1 MDSGGYIYI
10 CIAGPFSYSWEAFA
24 RYGTCTVPES
34 SWQRWHC
41 RKLDCFKSVATGKK
55 QDVTSGWAWVLGAQF
70 LRGREMH
77 VRTCIAGP
85 FSYSWEAF
93 ARYGTCTVPESSWQR
108 WDCRKLD
115 CFKSVATGKKQDV
128 TSTFKEGQHPEC
140 EQVHKRGQET
150 GCSMSVEYK
159 TAADLI
165 LCLQVSGSRV
175 IIESAAI
182 SWR

>member
-1 MDSGGYIYI
+1 M
-10 CIAGPFSYSWEAFA
+10 
-24 RYGTCTVPES
+24 
-34 SWQRWHC
+34 HC
-41 RKLDCFKSVATGKK
+41 RPFFILMRSLCKIWDMYSHWIILTTVALSQLDCFKSVATGKK
-55 QDVTSGWAWVLGAQF
+55 AGCYIRVGLGFGCPISAGQ
-70 LRGREMH
+70 RNACENMH
-77 VRTCIAGP
+77 CRPLFILMRSLCKVWDM
-85 FSYSWEAF
+85 YSPWIIL
-93 ARYGTCTVPESSWQR
+93 TTVALSQ
-108 WDCRKLD
+108 LD
-115 CFKSVATGKKQDV
+115 CFKSVASSHWKKQDV